1 MSRDFTKDE
10 VTTLARFWPRDAQ
23 EVVARELEEHIVN
36 RLLELTDDTAL
47 RRSTFYEASSC
58 VWSVLYALAAAEGA
72 EGQVAGDE

>member
-10 VTTLARFWPRDAQ
+10 VSTLARFWPRDAQ
-23 EVVARELEEHIVN
+23 KVVARELEEHIVN

-47 RRSTFYEASSC
+47 RLSTFYEASSR
-58 VWSVLYALAAAEGA
+58 VWSMLYALAAAEGA

>member
-1 MSRDFTKDE
+1 MGRDFTKDE
-10 VTTLARFWPRDAQ
+10 VSTLARFWPRDAQ
-23 EVVARELEEHIVN
+23 KVVARELEEHIVN

-47 RRSTFYEASSC
+47 RLPTFSEAPSR